1 MQEHNPLGNRLK
13 RLLFLSPALFTA
25 AVILT
30 VYPARKPVLPQ
41 IPSLLEAEEPEERKT
56 TDEPQ
61 EQPQG
66 QEQVQPDPASESA
79 SEPGSAS
86 VPEPLFSYEDG
97 VYEGVSRGYGG
108 DVRVSVTVNGGQIV
122 SIGLIEAEGET
133 KAFLNR
139 ALPLLDTVT
148 ERQTWD
154 VDAVSGATYSSR
166 GILGAVQNALT
177 GETVE
182 NEPPETEPE
191 PEPISEHEL
200 EAEPETP
207 EEPEASEA
215 PEEPGPDP
223 AVWVDGVYTGS
234 AVCDD
239 LENALYT
246 VTATVTIRDGRIES
260 ISAER
265 VDDLSDD
272 PDLNEEY
279 MDWALNGRKRGERFF
294 AGIPD
299 QITTSQSAGK
309 EEIDAVSGAT
319 YSSHAI
325 RQAVEAALENAR

>member
-30 VYPARKPVLPQ
+30 VYPASKPVLTQ
-41 IPSLLEAEEPEERKT
+41 IPPLLEAEERKT
-56 TDEPQ
+56 PDE
-61 EQPQG
+61 PQG
-66 QEQVQPDPASESA
+66 QEQVQTDPASGSA

-122 SIGLIEAEGET
+122 SVGLIEAEGET
-133 KAFLNR
+133 KSFLNR

-191 PEPISEHEL
+191 PEAISEHEL

-223 AVWVDGVYTGS
+223 AVWGGMG
-234 AVCDD
+234 
-239 LENALYT
+239 
-246 VTATVTIRDGRIES
+246 GR
-260 ISAER
+260 R
-265 VDDLSDD
+265 LHWFCGLRR
-272 PDLNEEY
+272 P
-279 MDWALNGRKRGERFF
+279 
-294 AGIPD
+294 
-299 QITTSQSAGK
+299 
-309 EEIDAVSGAT
+309 
-319 YSSHAI
+319 
-325 RQAVEAALENAR
+325 